1 MESFKYL
8 THYGLQIVKGI
19 DAVTREQLVRI
30 MSLLGVQN
38 ASPIFG
44 MVPTIGRFRPAA
56 LIPTIT
62 EEDKV
67 ILNNVQKVLEFLTAG
82 SSLSSTSSQV
92 MQNLLLKI
100 ICLTFGLEKFFF
112 SNKQMHTYLL
122 IYFSLIR
129 FNTLIYLSVCWW
141 P

>member
-1 MESFKYL
+1 
-8 THYGLQIVKGI
+8 
-19 DAVTREQLVRI
+19 

-38 ASPIFG
+38 ASPIFS
-44 MVPTIGRFRPAA
+44 MVPTIGPFKPAA

-92 MQNLLLKI
+92 IKNLLSVY
-100 ICLTFGLEKFFF
+100 TFGLGK
-112 SNKQMHTYLL
+112 
-122 IYFSLIR
+122 YFSQQ
-129 FNTLIYLSVCWW
+129 LSARLFIDFILA
-141 P
+141 

>member
-100 ICLTFGLEKFFF
+100 ICLTFGLEKFFLQQT
-112 SNKQMHTYLL
+112 NAYLFIDL
-122 IYFSLIR
+122 F
-129 FNTLIYLSVCWW
+129 
-141 P
+141 